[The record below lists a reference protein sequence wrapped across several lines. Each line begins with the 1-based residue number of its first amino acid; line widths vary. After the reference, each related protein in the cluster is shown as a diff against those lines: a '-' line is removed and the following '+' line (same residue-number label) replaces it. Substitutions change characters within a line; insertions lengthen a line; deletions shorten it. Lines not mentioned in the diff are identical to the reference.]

1 MARIKEVAERA
12 GVSTATVSRVIN
24 QNSSVK
30 PHLRESVLAA
40 IAELHY
46 SPSRLARHLRSQSTR
61 TIGLIISDIQN
72 PFFTSLVRGVED
84 VAYQNGYSILL
95 CNADEDPN
103 KEQLYVEVLRAE
115 RVAGAIVACTSET
128 CCPALLESYL
138 TWVAVDRRLPGR
150 AVDTVVVDN
159 LAGARQAVQH
169 LLDLGH
175 RRIGFI
181 GGPETVTTGRER
193 RDGYLAAFAGR
204 RLPVPADL
212 LLMGDFKEASGRRLA
227 SELLGRSDLPT
238 ALFIANN
245 LMTMGALQALQE
257 HAVRIPQDISV
268 VGFDDVPWMSLL
280 QPPLTTV
287 RQPTYQIGKEAAEL
301 LFRRLREGPQKPPE
315 SIILQTELIVRGSTA
330 APLS

>member
-24 QNSSVK
+24 QNSNVK

-95 CNADEDPN
+95 CNADEDPT

-115 RVAGAIVACTSET
+115 RVAGAIVACTGET
-128 CCPALLESYL
+128 CCPALLESSL
-138 TWVAVDRRLPGR
+138 TWVAVDRRVSDLT
-150 AVDTVVVDN
+150 VDTVVVDN
-159 LAGARQAVQH
+159 VAGARQAVLH

-175 RRIGFI
+175 RRIGLI
-181 GGPETVTTGRER
+181 GGPVAVTTGRER
-193 RDGYLAAFAGR
+193 RDGYLAACAARG
-204 RLPVPADL
+204 LPVPADL
-212 LLMGDFKEASGRRLA
+212 LLSGDFKEASGRRLA
-227 SELLGRSDLPT
+227 SELLARPEPPT
-238 ALFIANN
+238 ALFVANN
-245 LMTMGALQALQE
+245 LMTMGALQAMQE

-280 QPPLTTV
+280 QPPLTVV

-301 LFRRLREGPQKPPE
+301 LFRRLREGPQKPTE
-315 SIILQTELIVRGSTA
+315 SIVLQPELIIRGSTA
-330 APLS
+330 ALVN

>member
-1 MARIKEVAERA
+1 MARIKEVAKRA

-24 QNSSVK
+24 ESSNVS
-30 PHLRESVLAA
+30 PHLRECVLAA

-95 CNADEDPN
+95 CNADEDPT

-128 CCPALLESYL
+128 CCQALLEFYL
-138 TWVAVDRRLPGR
+138 TWVAVDRRVSGR
-150 AVDTVVVDN
+150 EVDTVVVDN
-159 LAGARQAVQH
+159 VAGARQA
-169 LLDLGH
+169 
-175 RRIGFI
+175 
-181 GGPETVTTGRER
+181 GPE
-193 RDGYLAAFAGR
+193 
-204 RLPVPADL
+204 P
-212 LLMGDFKEASGRRLA
+212 
-227 SELLGRSDLPT
+227 PT
-238 ALFIANN
+238 ALFVANN

-301 LFRRLREGPQKPPE
+301 LFRRLREGPQKSTE
-315 SIILQTELIVRGSTA
+315 RIILQPELIIRGSTA
-330 APLS
+330 APVN

>member
-24 QNSSVK
+24 ESSNVS
-30 PHLRESVLAA
+30 PHLRERVLAA

-95 CNADEDPN
+95 CNADEDPT

-128 CCPALLESYL
+128 CCQALLEFYL
-138 TWVAVDRRLPGR
+138 TWVAVDRRVYGR
-150 AVDTVVVDN
+150 EVDTVVVDN
-159 LAGARQAVQH
+159 VAGARQAVLH
-169 LLDLGH
+169 LLNLGH
-175 RRIGFI
+175 RRIGLI
-181 GGPETVTTGRER
+181 GGSVTVTTGRER
-193 RDGYLAAFAGR
+193 LDGYLAAFAERG
-204 RLPVPADL
+204 LPVLADL
-212 LLMGDFKEASGRRLA
+212 LLSGDFKEASGHRLA
-227 SELLGRSDLPT
+227 SELLARPEPPT
-238 ALFIANN
+238 ALFVANN

-301 LFRRLREGPQKPPE
+301 LFRRLREGPQKRTE
-315 SIILQTELIVRGSTA
+315 SIVLQPELIIRGSTA
-330 APLS
+330 APVS

>member
-24 QNSSVK
+24 ESSNVS
-30 PHLRESVLAA
+30 PRLRARVRAA

-95 CNADEDPN
+95 CNADEDPA
-103 KEQLYVEVLRAE
+103 KEHLYVEVLRAE

-128 CCPALLESYL
+128 CCQALREFYL
-138 TWVAVDRRLPGR
+138 TWVAVDRRVSNL

-159 LAGARQAVQH
+159 VAGARQAVLH

-175 RRIGFI
+175 RRIGLI
-181 GGPETVTTGRER
+181 GGPVTVTTGRER
-193 RDGYLAAFAGR
+193 RDGYLAAFAERGV
-204 RLPVPADL
+204 PVPTDL
-212 LLMGDFKEASGRRLA
+212 LRIGDFKEASGHRLV
-227 SELLGRSDLPT
+227 SELLAQPDPPT

-257 HAVRIPQDISV
+257 RAVHIPQDVSV
-268 VGFDDVPWMSLL
+268 VGFDDMPWLPLL
-280 QPPLTTV
+280 APPLTAV

-301 LFRRLREGPQKPPE
+301 LFRRLQEGPQKPTE
-315 SIILQTELIVRGSTA
+315 MIVLQPELIIRGSTA
-330 APLS
+330 APVH

>member
-24 QNSSVK
+24 QSSSVK
-30 PHLRESVLAA
+30 PHLRERVLAA

-46 SPSRLARHLRSQSTR
+46 SPSSLARHLRSQSTR

-95 CNADEDPN
+95 CNADEDPT

-115 RVAGAIVACTSET
+115 RVAGAIVACTGET
-128 CCPALLESYL
+128 CCLALRESYL
-138 TWVAVDRRLPGR
+138 TWVAVDRRVPGL

-159 LAGARQAVQH
+159 VAGAQQAVAH

-175 RRIGFI
+175 RRIGLI
-181 GGPETVTTGRER
+181 SGPVTVTTGRER
-193 RDGYLAAFAGR
+193 RDGYLAAFAAR
-204 RLPVPADL
+204 CLPVPTDL

-227 SELLGRSDLPT
+227 SELLERADPPT
-238 ALFIANN
+238 ALFVANN

-268 VGFDDVPWMSLL
+268 IGFDDVPWAPLL
-280 QPPLTTV
+280 QPHLTTV
-287 RQPTYQIGKEAAEL
+287 RQPTYQIGKQAAEL
-301 LFRRLREGPQKPPE
+301 LFRRLREGPPKPTE
-315 SIILQTELIVRGSTA
+315 TIVLQPELIIRGSTA
-330 APLS
+330 APMH